1 MQIHFGEEL
10 LRAEWSAAVVCL
22 GTFDGVHLGH
32 QAVISTAVKAAR
44 SKGLPC
50 VLLTFDRHPAAILA
64 PERCPKQIA
73 SLASNLEAFANLG
86 VAAAVVLPFTIERS
100 QTPAEV
106 FFEEVIVKKV
116 RGTEIV
122 VGHDFA
128 FGKNRKGTPNWL
140 RAKIETD
147 EIPPFEVDGVRVSS
161 SGIRH
166 AIFEGE
172 IEQAARWLGR
182 PFDIEGIVVSGQQLG
197 RKLGFPTINLARS
210 VDGVLPKDGIY
221 SGIARIGTTRFAAAI
236 SIGFRPTVEGEYRTL
251 EAYLIDYSGPDIY
264 GEPVTLEFHRR
275 VRDEVKFSSLDELK
289 VQMARDVEFTSNV
302 IRLG

>member
-32 QAVISTAVKAAR
+32 QTVISTAVRAAK

-73 SLASNLEAFANLG
+73 SLASNLEAFAKLG
-86 VAAAVVLPFTIERS
+86 VAAAVVLPFTLERS
-100 QTPAEV
+100 QTPAEA
-106 FFEEVIVKKV
+106 FFEEVIVRRV

-128 FGKNRKGTPNWL
+128 FGKNRLGTPDWL
-140 RAKIETD
+140 KTRIETD
-147 EIPPFEVDGVRVSS
+147 EIPPFEIDELRVSS
-161 SGIRH
+161 SGIRR
-166 AIFEGE
+166 AVMEGDV
-172 IEQAARWLGR
+172 EQAGRWLGR
-182 PFDIEGIVVSGQQLG
+182 AFDIEGIVVSGQRLG
-197 RKLGFPTINLARS
+197 RTLGFPTINLARS

-221 SGIARIGTTRFAAAI
+221 AGLARIGTNRYAAAI
-236 SIGFRPTVEGEYRTL
+236 SIGFRPTVQGKNRTL
-251 EAYLIDYSGPDIY
+251 EAYLIDYPGREIY

-275 VRDEVKFSSLDELK
+275 VRDEAKFESLSELK
-289 VQMARDVEFTSNV
+289 TQMARDVEFTSNIV
-302 IRLG
+302 RLA